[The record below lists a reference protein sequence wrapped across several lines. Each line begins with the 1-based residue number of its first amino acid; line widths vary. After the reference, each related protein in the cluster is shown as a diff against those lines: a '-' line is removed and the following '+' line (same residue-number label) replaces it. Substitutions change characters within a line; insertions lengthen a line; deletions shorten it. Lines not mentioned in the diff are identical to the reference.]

1 MLIGRISNSN
11 QLLIKHG
18 VGLYIRSHE
27 YVNLIIMGFK
37 SQKYSIDST
46 DYQVGQDNITKWG
59 MDVHNTVFTAS
70 AGLSILFIVTLLV
83 LSPEDAKAAIDAVK
97 SAALSKF
104 DFVFMWGANI
114 LLIFALLIALSPL
127 GKIRLGGDN
136 ATTDYSTISWIAML
150 FAAGMGIGLIFWG
163 VAEPTAFYTNWFG
176 TPLGVEPFTP
186 EGRELALG
194 AAVFHWG
201 LHAWAIYGMAA
212 LSLAYFVYNKGLPL
226 SMRSVFYPLLG
237 DRVWGRVGDVIDV
250 MAVLVILF
258 GLATSL
264 GLGGSQAASGISH
277 VFGLEN
283 SLLLQIAI
291 ILTIMGLAIVS
302 VVRGMDGGV
311 KVLSNLNMIIAF
323 VFLGFIGILNFTTVL
338 DSVSTAV
345 VGYVKNILP
354 LSQSAG
360 REDTTWL
367 HGWTVFYWAW
377 WVAYAPF
384 FGMFVARIS
393 KGRTIR
399 EFLFCVLVIPTLVT
413 TAWMSFFGGVAIQ
426 QIVDHVGI
434 LGAAQGI
441 GDVSLSLFYMLDAYP
456 IGNILSLIAVA
467 LIIVFF
473 VTTLDSGSI
482 VVDSMTAGG
491 KLELPIKQK
500 VVWAVISAVIAVVML
515 WIGGTQSIQA
525 LQSITIIAA
534 LPFTL
539 ILILG
544 CVSLIKGLLTEVEQP
559 QVVSDKSAQ

>member
-1 MLIGRISNSN
+1 
-11 QLLIKHG
+11 
-18 VGLYIRSHE
+18 
-27 YVNLIIMGFK
+27 
-37 SQKYSIDST
+37 
-46 DYQVGQDNITKWG
+46 
-59 MDVHNTVFTAS
+59 
-70 AGLSILFIVTLLV
+70 
-83 LSPEDAKAAIDAVK
+83 
-97 SAALSKF
+97 
-104 DFVFMWGANI
+104 
-114 LLIFALLIALSPL
+114 
-127 GKIRLGGDN
+127 
-136 ATTDYSTISWIAML
+136 
-150 FAAGMGIGLIFWG
+150 
-163 VAEPTAFYTNWFG
+163 
-176 TPLGVEPFTP
+176 
-186 EGRELALG
+186 
-194 AAVFHWG
+194 
-201 LHAWAIYGMAA
+201 MAA

-534 LPFTL
+534 LHL
-539 ILILG
+539 R
-544 CVSLIKGLLTEVEQP
+544 
-559 QVVSDKSAQ
+559 

>member
-1 MLIGRISNSN
+1 MS
-11 QLLIKHG
+11 
-18 VGLYIRSHE
+18 
-27 YVNLIIMGFK
+27 FK
-37 SQKYSIDST
+37 SKKYSIDST

-70 AGLSILFIVTLLV
+70 AGLSILFIVALLI
-83 LSPEDAKAAIDAVK
+83 LSPADAKAAIDSVK
-97 SAALSKF
+97 VAALSKF

-114 LLIFALLIALSPL
+114 LLLLAIGIAFSPL

-136 ATTDYSTISWIAML
+136 ATTDYSTLSWISML

-163 VAEPTAFYTNWFG
+163 VAEPTAFFTNWFG
-176 TPLGVEPFTP
+176 TPLNVEPFTQ

-201 LHAWAIYGMAA
+201 FHAWAIYGMTA

-237 DRVWGRVGDVIDV
+237 DRVWGKIGDVIDV

-283 SLLLQIAI
+283 SLSLQLLI
-291 ILTIMGLAIVS
+291 ILVIMGLAIVS

-311 KVLSNLNMIIAF
+311 KLLSNLNMIIAF
-323 VFLGFIGILNFTTVL
+323 LFLGFLAILNFTTTL
-338 DSVSTAV
+338 DSLSTAV
-345 VGYVKNILP
+345 VGYVKNIIP
-354 LSQSAG
+354 LSQSSG
-360 REDTTWL
+360 REDTAWL

-399 EFLFCVLVIPTLVT
+399 EFLACVLVIPTLVT
-413 TAWMSFFGGVAIQ
+413 TAWMSFFGGIAIQ
-426 QIVDHVGI
+426 QIIDKVGL
-434 LGAAQGI
+434 LGSEQGI
-441 GDVSLSLFYMLDAYP
+441 SDVSLSLFYMLDAYP
-456 IGNILSLIAVA
+456 VGNLLSIIAVA

-491 KLELPIKQK
+491 KLELPIRQK
-500 VVWAVISAVIAVVML
+500 VVWAVISATIAMVML
-515 WIGGTQSIQA
+515 WIGGTDSIQA

-534 LPFTL
+534 LPFTI

-544 CVSLIKGLLTEVEQP
+544 SLSLVRGLLTEVEQSK
-559 QVVSDKSAQ
+559 VSSKKPA

>member
-1 MLIGRISNSN
+1 MS
-11 QLLIKHG
+11 
-18 VGLYIRSHE
+18 
-27 YVNLIIMGFK
+27 FK

-83 LSPEDAKAAIDAVK
+83 LSPADAKAAIDAVK
-97 SAALSKF
+97 AVVLSKF

-114 LLIFALLIALSPL
+114 LLIFAVLIAFSPL
-127 GKIRLGGDN
+127 GKIRLGGDD
-136 ATTDYSTISWIAML
+136 ATADYSTLSWISML

-163 VAEPTAFYTNWFG
+163 VAEPTAFFTNWFG
-176 TPLGVEPFTP
+176 TPLNAEPFTP
-186 EGRELALG
+186 EGREAALG
-194 AAVFHWG
+194 ATVFHWG
-201 LHAWAIYGMAA
+201 LHAWAIYGMTA

-237 DRVWGRVGDVIDV
+237 DRVWGRIGDVIDV

-283 SLLLQIAI
+283 SLMLQIAI

-323 VFLGFIGILNFTTVL
+323 VFLGFMGVLNFTTVF
-338 DSVSTAV
+338 DSLTTSL
-345 VGYVKNILP
+345 VGYVKNIIP

-399 EFLFCVLVIPTLVT
+399 EFLFCVLIIPTLVT
-413 TAWMSFFGGVAIQ
+413 TAWMSFFGGIAIQ
-426 QIVDHVGI
+426 QIID
-434 LGAAQGI
+434 
-441 GDVSLSLFYMLDAYP
+441 
-456 IGNILSLIAVA
+456 
-467 LIIVFF
+467 
-473 VTTLDSGSI
+473 
-482 VVDSMTAGG
+482 
-491 KLELPIKQK
+491 K
-500 VVWAVISAVIAVVML
+500 V
-515 WIGGTQSIQA
+515 
-525 LQSITIIAA
+525 
-534 LPFTL
+534 
-539 ILILG
+539 
-544 CVSLIKGLLTEVEQP
+544 GLLGMEQGS
-559 QVVSDKSAQ
+559 QMYHSACSTC